1 MKKQFVK
8 VPVGGMTAEEV
19 LARWQRGELYQVEK
33 KEVLSDDELLARCQQ
48 EALAYVA
55 AIDEF
60 ATAEWQPHLHRLWEV
75 IVADEFFAAEMV
87 MKQNRRLN
95 KYFVTSLVC
104 NLQVRGVYYSTESVS
119 LLKLHLTLEGIT
131 KKNSIY
137 KNMVNYPVNV
147 EQRKRLSTLMEDF
160 LASLK

>member
-19 LARWQRGELYQVEK
+19 LALWQKGELFHVAE
-33 KEVLSDDELLARCQQ
+33 KEVVSDDELLARCQQ

-60 ATAEWQPHLHRLWEV
+60 AMTEWLPHLHRLWKV
-75 IVADEFFAAEMV
+75 IVEDEVFAAGLV
-87 MKQNRRLN
+87 MKQKRRLN

-104 NLQVRGVYYSTESVS
+104 NLQVRGVYYSAERVS
-119 LLKLHLTLEGIT
+119 LLKLHQTLEGNA

-160 LASLK
+160 SASLK